1 MVSIGMNSKI
11 SKVKDVFAVLFGNTL
26 DAFAVSAFILPNG
39 LALSGGTGLAV
50 AANHWF
56 NVPISLFVLIFNII
70 MFVIGAA
77 VLGKKFAITTAIS
90 TFYYPFI
97 LDVFQR
103 IIGDRIITD
112 DVFLNIFFGG
122 LLIGISLGIVIRAGA
137 STGGTD
143 IPPLVLNKVFGI
155 SVPLGM
161 YTIGCIIL
169 AVQLSFR
176 EVDVVLYGFVMIMFY
191 TLVLDKIMVLG
202 KQRIQLQIISSKSD
216 EIKAAI
222 INKVFRGVTV
232 LYGETGY
239 MGEQC
244 RMILSVVSNRQ
255 LVKTQRLIKS
265 IDPDSFVIINSVKEV
280 AGKGF

>member
-1 MVSIGMNSKI
+1 MNSTI
-11 SKVKDVFAVLFGNTL
+11 SKAKDVFAVLFGNTL
-26 DAFAVSAFILPNG
+26 DAFAVAAFILPNG

-50 AANHWF
+50 AANYWFKIPISVFVLVF
-56 NVPISLFVLIFNII
+56 NVI
-70 MFVIGAA
+70 MFIIGAA
-77 VLGKKFAITTAIS
+77 VLGKKFAFTTAIS

-97 LDVFQR
+97 LDVFQKL
-103 IIGDRIITD
+103 IGDRIITN

-122 LLIGISLGIVIRAGA
+122 LLIGISLGIVVRAGA

-143 IPPLVLNKVFGI
+143 IPPLVLNKLFGI
-155 SVPLGM
+155 SVPVGM
-161 YTIGCIIL
+161 YGIGCIIL
-169 AVQLSFR
+169 AIQLLFR
-176 EVDVVLYGFVMIMFY
+176 EVDVVLYGFVMIMIY

-202 KQRIQLQIISSKSD
+202 KQRIQLQIISSKPD
-216 EIKAAI
+216 EIKEAI
-222 INKVFRGVTV
+222 INKVGRGVTV

-255 LVKTQRLIKS
+255 LLKAERLIKS
-265 IDPDSFVIINSVKEV
+265 IDPESFVIINSVREV